1 MFALDYYN
9 TVTIPSASPDRPY
22 IPVYAWQNADHP
34 KAIIHIVHGMS
45 EFGGRYKKVAE
56 SFVDQNFLVIAHDHI
71 GHGGLAKEHN
81 SLGYFGTKDAA
92 KVMVED
98 LHRVVQA
105 TKKRYPDLPYYVLGH
120 SMGAYITRLYL
131 GQYSEEVDG
140 VLLSGTNAH
149 SPIFA
154 TGAALAP
161 ILNTLHPDAYNYYIH
176 QKLFGTGITDDPA
189 VANAFPEYW
198 YPPKNG
204 EDRDWP
210 LVGFVFTNNGFA
222 ELVKIAHKATLP
234 SWTRNIRKDLPIAII
249 AGRNDPLINGGKE
262 THKLVKEFTRSG
274 FDDVTIM
281 MFENRGH
288 ECLMYGNTRPVYQII
303 NNWFKKQ
310 LKTIHD

>member
-1 MFALDYYN
+1 
-9 TVTIPSASPDRPY
+9 
-22 IPVYAWQNADHP
+22 
-34 KAIIHIVHGMS
+34 
-45 EFGGRYKKVAE
+45 
-56 SFVDQNFLVIAHDHI
+56 
-71 GHGGLAKEHN
+71 
-81 SLGYFGTKDAA
+81 
-92 KVMVED
+92 MVED
-98 LHRVVQA
+98 FHRVVQA
-105 TKKRYPDLPYYVLGH
+105 TKKHYPDLPYYVLGH

-140 VLLSGTNAH
+140 VLLSGTNTH
-149 SPIFA
+149 SPLFA

-161 ILNTLHPDAYNYYIH
+161 ILNILHPDAYNYYIH
-176 QKLFGTGITDDPA
+176 QKLFGKGIIDDPA

-204 EDRDWP
+204 EEPDWP

-262 THKLVKEFTRSG
+262 THKLAKEFTRSG

-288 ECLMYGNTRPVYQII
+288 ECLMYGNTRPVYQMI